1 MDFRKYFKNKVNGIP
16 KFIHPQKNQIQY
28 RDNNKKIFTFEMKI
42 KNQDN
47 AVFYNK
53 YSLITVEI
61 PKFNKAAKELKT
73 MLDKW
78 IYFFKNIDSFEK
90 LPKLFKENIFKEAIE
105 KTALANYTQIERNKY
120 EKSLKEMR
128 KEFNIIQISNCTKQ
142 FPNSISPRY
151 SISTCFYNTRYNL
164 NKIV

>member
-1 MDFRKYFKNKVNGIP
+1 
-16 KFIHPQKNQIQY
+16 
-28 RDNNKKIFTFEMKI
+28 MKI

-47 AVFYNK
+47 AVFNNK

-105 KTALANYTQIERNKY
+105 KTAIANYTQIERNKY

-128 KEFNIIQISNCTKQ
+128 KEFNIIQISN
-142 FPNSISPRY
+142 
-151 SISTCFYNTRYNL
+151 
-164 NKIV
+164 